1 MSIRREDLTP
11 ESLARI
17 AAQMRE
23 KGMLEPLT
31 QEERER
37 SLRETLSSVPPGED
51 VWLFGYGSLVWNPLI
66 RYAEKRVAL
75 VRGYHR
81 RYCFWVRLGR
91 GSPEEPGLMLGL
103 DRGGSCKGVAFR
115 IAAAEAE
122 AELRLVWMRE
132 MLSGVYRPR
141 WMTGQ
146 TSGGPI
152 RAVAFVVNRAHRLYC
167 GALPPETAAKHLAR
181 ARGRLGSCREYLE
194 NTVTHLEELG
204 VRDSYLTRIHRLV
217 QAIPAPPDGEGQ
229 SPADRPDRR

>member
-11 ESLARI
+11 ELMARI

-23 KGMLEPLT
+23 SGMFEPLAP
-31 QEERER
+31 EERER
-37 SLRETLSSVPPGED
+37 SLQEILASVRPGED
-51 VWLFGYGSLVWNPLI
+51 VWVFGYGSLVWNPLI
-66 RYAEKRVAL
+66 RFAEKRVAL

-103 DRGGSCKGVAFR
+103 DRGGSCKGVGFR
-115 IAAAEAE
+115 VPAADVE

-141 WMTGQ
+141 WMAAQ
-146 TSGGPI
+146 TAGGPI
-152 RAVAFVVNRAHRLYC
+152 RAVAFVVNRAHPLYC
-167 GALPPETAAKHLAR
+167 GTVSLETAARHLAR

-194 NTVTHLEELG
+194 NTVAHLAELG

-217 QAIPAPPDGEGQ
+217 QAIPEPPEAGERTGG
-229 SPADRPDRR
+229 PA